1 MFDQAELYLISK
13 LLNKIKYSDLD
24 VYEIDMFANSPITNS
39 ILQKLETK
47 LNQSPKISFKFESN
61 LGEIVKERIMR
72 MEDSSISTIAS
83 LYTEEIEKFSIDIL
97 GPIQYERVEL
107 DKLIHFIQNFVAE
120 KAVKKVVL
128 NTKSNNR
135 KIKILHQSIATNETI
150 EFDFWTS
157 IGYLDLKKQFLNFTE
172 QDWID
177 LEFDLINWNLTQ
189 LKILANSYK
198 SIPEI
203 SQLNNLQKSISEVI
217 KQLQK

>member
-1 MFDQAELYLISK
+1 MFDQSELYLLSK
-13 LLNKIKYSDLD
+13 LLKTIKYSDLD
-24 VYEIDMFANSPITNS
+24 IYEIDMFANSPLTNS
-39 ILQKLETK
+39 ILQKLETQ

-83 LYTEEIEKFSIDIL
+83 LYPEEIEKFGIDIL
-97 GPIQYERVEL
+97 GPIQYERIEL
-107 DKLIHFIQNFVAE
+107 DNLIQFIQNFVAE
-120 KAVKKVVL
+120 KAVKKVTL

-135 KIKILHQSIATNETI
+135 KIKILHQSIAKNETI

-157 IGYLDLKKQFLNFTE
+157 MGYLDLKKQFLNFTE

-177 LEFDLINWNLTQ
+177 LENDLINWNLTQ
-189 LKILANSYK
+189 LKILANSFE

-203 SQLNNLQKSISEVI
+203 SQLNNLQKSVLNVI
-217 KQLQK
+217 KQIQ